1 MLRKELNDKDRLSQE
16 ENNTYYNIM
25 NALENNDLQHCNIV
39 YLIKNTQFLFVR
51 WDYTDASEKTD
62 LNKIENNI
70 NIPGYRKVLYNI
82 STKVQQDHKYKKVE

>member
-1 MLRKELNDKDRLSQE
+1 M
-16 ENNTYYNIM
+16 
-25 NALENNDLQHCNIV
+25 
-39 YLIKNTQFLFVR
+39 R